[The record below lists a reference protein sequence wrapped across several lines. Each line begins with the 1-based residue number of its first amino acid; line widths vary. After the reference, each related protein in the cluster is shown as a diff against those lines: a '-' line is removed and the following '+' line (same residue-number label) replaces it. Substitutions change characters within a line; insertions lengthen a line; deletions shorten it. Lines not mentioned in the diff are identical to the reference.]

1 MLKTYQIYILK
12 QKLKQCDS
20 CGELKVIW
28 KSSGTGGLKLCK
40 QCWSCQK
47 HSDSTQKPT
56 TISRVSAKRA
66 KKDAEYSK
74 LRERYLTE
82 NPLCM
87 IKGPNCSHYATDVHH
102 IKSGSDR
109 DVYYLVQST
118 WMASCRACHQWIH
131 LNPEKARI
139 LGYLK

>member
-1 MLKTYQIYILK
+1 MQNKFQICILK

-47 HSDSTQKPT
+47 HSDSAQKPT

-87 IKGPNCSHYATDVHH
+87 IKGPNCTHFATDVHH
-102 IKSGSDR
+102 SFNGANR
-109 DVYYLVQST
+109 DAFYLVQST
-118 WMASCRACHQWIH
+118 WFAVCRADHVMIH
-131 LNPEKARI
+131 ENPALAREM
-139 LGYLK
+139 GWLK

>member
-1 MLKTYQIYILK
+1 MKTKI
-12 QKLKQCDS
+12 CDG
-20 CGELKVIW
+20 CGLERPIW

-47 HSDSTQKPT
+47 HSDDTQKPT
-56 TISRVSAKRA
+56 KPEISRVSAKRA

-74 LRERYLTE
+74 LRQRYLTE

-102 IKSGSDR
+102 TFSGSNR
-109 DVYYLVQST
+109 DAFYLVQST
-118 WMASCRACHQWIH
+118 WKAVCRADHNMIH
-131 LNPEKARI
+131 ENPTMAREM
-139 LGYLK
+139 GWLK